1 MTDEQQQQERPET
14 DPACDAC
21 DAFGE
26 WVMRNKTGISIISI
40 FVLMYISKYLG
51 WLHH

>member
-21 DAFGE
+21 DAFGD
-26 WVMRNKTGISIISI
+26 WVMRNRILISILTFII
-40 FVLMYISKYLG
+40 LGYLFKYLG
-51 WLHH
+51 KYPH